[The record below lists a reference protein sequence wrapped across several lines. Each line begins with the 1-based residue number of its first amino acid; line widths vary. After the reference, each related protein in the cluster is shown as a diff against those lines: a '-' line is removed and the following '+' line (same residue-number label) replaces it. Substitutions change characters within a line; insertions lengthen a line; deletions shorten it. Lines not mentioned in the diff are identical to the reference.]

1 MSMVAAFA
9 DISARSAQGEALQAE
24 AYKLGPLTP
33 GGVGPAVEGVAILM
47 GILSIIVVSLRVWV
61 RSGYSDAS
69 TRLWGPED
77 YLAVFG
83 TVS

>member
-1 MSMVAAFA
+1 MSMIAAFA
-9 DISARSAQGEALQAE
+9 DISSRSAEGEALQEE
-24 AYKLGPLTP
+24 AYKLGPLKP
-33 GGVGPAVEGVAILM
+33 GGVGPAVEGVAVLM
-47 GILSIIVVSLRVWV
+47 GILSIVVVGLRVWV
-61 RSGYSDAS
+61 RSGYSNAS